1 MKTNDK
7 ETFYEPPRVRAVEID
22 TRAVV
27 CQSGGGSGITDM
39 KIDEDGE
46 NIFE

>member
-1 MKTNDK
+1 MKTNNK

-27 CQSGGGSGITDM
+27 CQSGGITDM
-39 KIDEDGE
+39 EIDEDGG